1 METVQCNHCSAVVK
15 GNYRFCPECGFELP
29 HIEKKLEDKPEIAE
43 YRQAERKFPLIPVAI
58 FVVGLVV
65 LFGVHYLWKSEPVA
79 SGNVDYNE
87 EFVKIADEM
96 NKSCPVQV
104 DQETRLDNVV
114 VLPMNTVQYNYSLV
128 NMDKTASDVHSLK
141 ATLEPMIVETVKSN
155 PQLEY
160 FRSKRA
166 TLNYHY
172 SDKNGKELF
181 LISVSPD
188 KYEKNQEDK
197 ESQEE

>member
-1 METVQCNHCSAVVK
+1 M
-15 GNYRFCPECGFELP
+15 
-29 HIEKKLEDKPEIAE
+29 
-43 YRQAERKFPLIPVAI
+43 
-58 FVVGLVV
+58 
-65 LFGVHYLWKSEPVA
+65 KS
-79 SGNVDYNE
+79 
-87 EFVKIADEM
+87 
-96 NKSCPVQV
+96 
-104 DQETRLDNVV
+104 
-114 VLPMNTVQYNYSLV
+114 
-128 NMDKTASDVHSLK
+128 
-141 ATLEPMIVETVKSN
+141 MIVETVKSN